1 MNPARGSL
9 LGIEHLEAAE
19 ILRLLKFA
27 RRMNPD
33 KPRPLLKG
41 KRVLLLFYEASTR
54 TRSSFEI
61 AAKSLGAHTVLIQSI
76 GSSIEKG
83 ESLLDTGYTVRAV
96 GADIIVIRH
105 PNAGAPYVM
114 AQHID
119 VPVINA
125 GDGLHEHPSQA
136 LLDAYTILRNKKTF
150 KGLQVAIVGD
160 IFHSRVARSACHLL
174 SKFGVKIILCGPP
187 ELVPDIA
194 TTLAPGVRVT
204 RHIEDALRG
213 TDVVMLLR
221 VQTERLS
228 GMKIDLAGIHRALP
242 DDPGPLEDG
251 EEGCHR
257 DASRPDHSWS
267 GTDQRSRRRRPGAH
281 PGGSAQRRAHAHG
294 DSGAGDGED
303 AMTAQRKHRTSL
315 LIKGGHLIDP
325 AARIDA
331 PMDVLLK
338 DGRVAEVAPPNKIKG
353 GADEKFDARGLIVA
367 PGFID
372 LHAHLREPG
381 QAHKETIATG
391 TAAAAAGGFTS
402 VCTMPNT
409 VPVVDSV
416 EWIEWLRQ
424 PERGAVV
431 NVFAIAAAT
440 RASKGAT
447 LTDFRA
453 LHTAGAIAVTDDG
466 KPILEDSIMREA
478 LVLGGELNFPV
489 VQHAEDTRMTENCS
503 MHAGARSF
511 RLGLRGMTA
520 AAEASIV
527 ERDVQL
533 AMHIP
538 NARLHV
544 AHLST
549 ADALKSVR
557 RGKRAKARVTF
568 EVTPHHFTLTDE
580 DMRDYD
586 SNYKMNPPLRS
597 ASDREAILA
606 ALADG
611 TVDAIAT
618 DHAPHAAHEKEM
630 EFERAAF
637 GITGLETALA
647 LAITRLHREKRIPLA
662 RIVELFTAGPAR
674 CFDLRGRGSLV
685 RGSVADVTVFD
696 PKKKW
701 TFDAA
706 KSRSKSR
713 NTPFDGWQLTGKVV
727 ATIVGGKIVY
737 SGH

>member
-1 MNPARGSL
+1 MTSR
-9 LGIEHLEAAE
+9 
-19 ILRLLKFA
+19 
-27 RRMNPD
+27 
-33 KPRPLLKG
+33 
-41 KRVLLLFYEASTR
+41 ST
-54 TRSSFEI
+54 S
-61 AAKSLGAHTVLIQSI
+61 
-76 GSSIEKG
+76 
-83 ESLLDTGYTVRAV
+83 
-96 GADIIVIRH
+96 
-105 PNAGAPYVM
+105 
-114 AQHID
+114 
-119 VPVINA
+119 
-125 GDGLHEHPSQA
+125 
-136 LLDAYTILRNKKTF
+136 
-150 KGLQVAIVGD
+150 
-160 IFHSRVARSACHLL
+160 
-174 SKFGVKIILCGPP
+174 
-187 ELVPDIA
+187 
-194 TTLAPGVRVT
+194 
-204 RHIEDALRG
+204 
-213 TDVVMLLR
+213 
-221 VQTERLS
+221 
-228 GMKIDLAGIHRALP
+228 
-242 DDPGPLEDG
+242 
-251 EEGCHR
+251 
-257 DASRPDHSWS
+257 
-267 GTDQRSRRRRPGAH
+267 
-281 PGGSAQRRAHAHG
+281 
-294 DSGAGDGED
+294 
-303 AMTAQRKHRTSL
+303 SL

-325 AARIDA
+325 AAGIDA

-353 GADEKFDARGLIVA
+353 SADEKLDARGIIVA

-372 LHAHLREPG
+372 LHTHLREPG

-402 VCTMPNT
+402 VCAMPNT

-431 NVFAIAAAT
+431 NVFPLAAT
-440 RASKGAT
+440 TRSSKGAM

-453 LHTAGAIAVTDDG
+453 LQSAGAIAVTDDG
-466 KPILEDSIMREA
+466 KPILDDAMMRAA

-533 AMHIP
+533 AMQIP

-557 RGKRAKARVTF
+557 RGKRAKAQVTF

-597 ASDREAILA
+597 PSDREAILV

-637 GITGLETALA
+637 GIAGLETALG
-647 LAITRLHREKRIPLA
+647 LAIARLHREKRIPLS

-674 CFDLRGRGSLV
+674 CFNLRGRGSLV
-685 RGSVADVTVFD
+685 RGSVADVILFD
-696 PKKKW
+696 PKKNW

-713 NTPFDGWQLTGKVV
+713 NTPFDGWRLTGKVV
-727 ATIVGGKIVY
+727 ATIVGGRIVY
-737 SGH
+737 SG